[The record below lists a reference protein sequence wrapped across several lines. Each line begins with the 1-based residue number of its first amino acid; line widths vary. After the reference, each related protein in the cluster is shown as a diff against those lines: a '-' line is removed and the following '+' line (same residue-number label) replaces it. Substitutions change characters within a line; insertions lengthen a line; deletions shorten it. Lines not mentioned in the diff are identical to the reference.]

1 MNQAEF
7 ILNSVG
13 FPGFFVDIGA
23 YDGISNSNTFL
34 LEQNGWKGIC
44 FEPNPNVFSRLKE
57 NRTCNCCNMAISDEN
72 HLSEPFIIVEGYA
85 EQISCMLRHTP
96 REHFDRIQ
104 MDLRG
109 GSKKTGLVKV
119 RKFSD
124 EVCVR
129 DITYLSIDA
138 ETHEMAILS
147 GIDFDY
153 HNISYI
159 SFEKNNYD
167 TNDCGA
173 FLESKGYKFIKQI
186 AADHFYAKT

>member
-1 MNQAEF
+1 MMQAEF
-7 ILNSVG
+7 ILSLVD
-13 FPGFFVDIGA
+13 FPGYFIDIGA

-44 FEPNPNVFSRLKE
+44 FEPNPNVFTKLE
-57 NRTCNCCNMAISDEN
+57 NNRDCLCCNMAISDESHDN
-72 HLSEPFIIVEGYA
+72 EPFIIVEGYA
-85 EQISCMLRHTP
+85 EQISCILRYTP
-96 REHFDRIQ
+96 KEHLDRIKI
-104 MDLRG
+104 DLKG
-109 GSKKTGLVKV
+109 GSKRTSFVKA

-124 EVCVR
+124 EIYIR

-167 TNDCGA
+167 TNNCGT

-186 AADHFYAKT
+186 AADHFYAKS

>member
-7 ILNSVG
+7 ILSLVG
-13 FPGFFVDIGA
+13 FPGYFVDIGA

-34 LEQNGWKGIC
+34 LEQNGWQGIC
-44 FEPNPNVFSRLKE
+44 FEPNLNAYVKLNK
-57 NRTCNCCNMAISDEN
+57 NRKCLCCNMAISDEN
-72 HLSEPFIIVEGYA
+72 YDNEPFIIVEGYA
-85 EQISCMLRHTP
+85 EQISCILRYTP
-96 REHFDRIQ
+96 KEHLDRIKN
-104 MDLRG
+104 DLQG
-109 GSKKTGLVKV
+109 GSKRTGMVKV

-124 EVCVR
+124 EIYR
-129 DITYLSIDA
+129 KDITYLSIDA

-147 GIDFDY
+147 GIDFNY

-173 FLESKGYKFIKQI
+173 FLQSKGYKFIKQI

>member
-1 MNQAEF
+1 
-7 ILNSVG
+7 VG

-44 FEPNPNVFSRLKE
+44 FEPNPNVFSRLRE
-57 NRTCNCCNMAISDEN
+57 NRICNCCNMAISDESHDN
-72 HLSEPFIIVEGYA
+72 EPFVIVEGYA
-85 EQISCMLRHTP
+85 EQISCMLRYTP
-96 REHFDRIQ
+96 REHLDRIK
-104 MDLRG
+104 MDLQG
-109 GSKKTGLVKV
+109 GSKRTGIVKV

-124 EVCVR
+124 EVYIR

-167 TNDCGA
+167 TNNCGT
-173 FLESKGYKFIKQI
+173 FLESKGYNFIKQI
-186 AADHFYAKT
+186 GADHFYAKT